1 MKSKFDS
8 QLHHRKSIRLREY
21 DYSQAGA
28 YFVTIVAWQREC
40 LFGEIVD
47 GEMKLS
53 QYGKIVQKWRNEIPI
68 HFPNVEISAFIIM
81 PNHIHGIIILA
92 DGRGAVPAPD
102 NEPGFA
108 SMKSMPIQGTGSSE
122 NKTHKQDISLEQSG
136 GTPPLQRPTL
146 GQVVAYFKYQ
156 SSKEMNLLDGSGVV
170 TKFWQRNYYEHIIR
184 NEREMDRIWRYIE
197 GNPSAWEEDEENPH
211 RKRS

>member
-1 MKSKFDS
+1 MKSKFNPQ
-8 QLHHRKSIRLREY
+8 QLRRKSIRLSGY
-21 DYSQAGA
+21 DYSQADA
-28 YFVTIVAWQREC
+28 YFVTIVAWQRVC

-53 QYGKIVQKWRNEIPI
+53 PYGEIVPKWWNEIPK
-68 HFPNVEISAFIIM
+68 HFPNVEISAFVIM

-92 DGRGAVPAPD
+92 DSRGAVSAPS
-102 NEPGFA
+102 NEPDFN
-108 SMKSMPIQGTGSSE
+108 SLSSTQTQGIGISE
-122 NKTHKQDISLEQSG
+122 NQARKQDMTLKQG
-136 GTPPLQRPTL
+136 GETPPLQRPTL

-156 SSKEMNLLDGSGVV
+156 STKEMNLLDGSGVV

-197 GNPSAWEEDEENPH
+197 ANPSAWEEDEENPKY
-211 RKRS
+211 R

>member
-8 QLHHRKSIRLREY
+8 RLHHRKSIRLCEY
-21 DYSQAGA
+21 DYSQAGV

-40 LFGEIVD
+40 LFGKIVGDEIQ
-47 GEMKLS
+47 LS
-53 QYGKIVQKWRNEIPI
+53 QHGKVVQKWWNGISL
-68 HFPNVEISAFIIM
+68 HFPDVLLGAFVIM

-92 DGRGAVPAPD
+92 DGRGAVPAPS
-102 NEPGFA
+102 NESDFNSMA
-108 SMKSMPIQGTGSSE
+108 STQTQRIGISE
-122 NKTHKQDISLEQSG
+122 NEAQKQDISLERG
-136 GTPPLQRPTL
+136 GETPPLHRPTL

-156 SSKEMNLLDGSGVV
+156 STKEMNLLDGSGVV

-197 GNPSAWEEDEENPH
+197 GNLSAWEEDEENPH
-211 RKRS
+211 RKKS